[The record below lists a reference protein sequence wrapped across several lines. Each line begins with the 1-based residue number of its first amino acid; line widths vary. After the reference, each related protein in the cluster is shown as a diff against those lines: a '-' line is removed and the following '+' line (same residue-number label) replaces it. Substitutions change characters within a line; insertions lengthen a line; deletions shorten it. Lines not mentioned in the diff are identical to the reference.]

1 MQQEIGMP
9 EEGEQFADEDDRNG
23 TKTNGN
29 SHSRYKCS
37 ATSKDRWTDSEKQGL
52 YLKWVCPPPSPP
64 VKGTYIKLRKDKAI
78 QIIPFCLI
86 TDDLVFWVT
95 IHEKYMKQS
104 IEKLTK

>member
-52 YLKWVCPPPSPP
+52 YLKWVCKPD
-64 VKGTYIKLRKDKAI
+64 VNLMYNKR
-78 QIIPFCLI
+78 
-86 TDDLVFWVT
+86 
-95 IHEKYMKQS
+95 
-104 IEKLTK
+104 LTFFGS